1 MAPLGRAV
9 TPAYSAGAGELDFRT
24 GLQLG
29 LAQYMVKE
37 ARKGDDTAPS
47 SGSPATSKGQNKLAS
62 VISGAHLATQSGQ
75 PTEQALY
82 YSTTRI
88 HEFVERA

>member
-1 MAPLGRAV
+1 MNS
-9 TPAYSAGAGELDFRT
+9 TDFRT

-37 ARKGDDTAPS
+37 AGTGDDTAPS

-62 VISGAHLATQSGQ
+62 VLSGDLGILADSHLRKLCT
-75 PTEQALY
+75 
-82 YSTTRI
+82 
-88 HEFVERA
+88 V

>member
-1 MAPLGRAV
+1 VQKLV
-9 TPAYSAGAGELDFRT
+9 NFIDFRA

-37 ARKGDDTAPS
+37 AGKGDDTAPS

-62 VISGAHLATQSGQ
+62 VLSGDLSTLGN
-75 PTEQALY
+75 TER
-82 YSTTRI
+82 TPI
-88 HEFVERA
+88 